1 MSRLTNN
8 SRHFNVTL
16 SILLTCTL
24 VLGSLV
30 VNARQ
35 FRSARP
41 IATPAATTFELPEG
55 ARPVD
60 EIVPLSRE
68 QVTPALTEV
77 IDAWNGAS
85 LEQTLSDDFYDAD
98 RLNYALDNIAPRNA
112 RLELQSIEGVQTLQ
126 QYIEDDPDR
135 AGRER
140 LVNRVS
146 VTART
151 QIEFENSQGAFQ
163 RRSGVNEY
171 LLKITFPDGP

>member
-1 MSRLTNN
+1 MSRLT
-8 SRHFNVTL
+8 SKSHRFNATL
-16 SILLTCTL
+16 CVFLVCLL
-24 VLGSLV
+24 VFVSLIA
-30 VNARQ
+30 NARQ
-35 FRSARP
+35 FRSAKP
-41 IATPAATTFELPEG
+41 IATPASATFQLPEG

-68 QVTPALTEV
+68 QVTPALNEV
-77 IDAWNGAS
+77 IEAWNGAA
-85 LEQTLSDDFYDAD
+85 LEETLSDDFYDAS

-112 RLELQSIEGVQTLQ
+112 RLEVQSIEGVQTLQ

-151 QIEFENSQGAFQ
+151 QIEFENAQGAFQ